1 MSKLTDFVNTAVARA
16 GFNICGNGS
25 YGEGRW
31 KLSIGNGGSGC
42 VCEILLKDVDTEARI
57 PASFGEFTLKE
68 KGDLLVFEILDP
80 VATIE
85 SRDFE
90 VVFFKHV

>member
-1 MSKLTDFVNTAVARA
+1 MSKLTDFVNSAVART
-16 GFNICGNGS
+16 GFNICGNAS
-25 YGEGRW
+25 YAEGRW

-42 VCEILLKDVDTEARI
+42 VCEILLKDVDAEASI
-57 PASFGEFTLKE
+57 PPSFGEFTLKE
-68 KGDLLVFEILDP
+68 NGDSLVFEILEP

-85 SRDFE
+85 SHDFE